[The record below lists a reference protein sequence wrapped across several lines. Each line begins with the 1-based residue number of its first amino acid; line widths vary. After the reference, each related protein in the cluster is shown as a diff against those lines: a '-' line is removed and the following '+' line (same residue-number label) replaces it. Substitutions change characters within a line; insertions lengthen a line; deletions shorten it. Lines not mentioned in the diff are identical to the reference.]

1 MQGIAMPNSSFGFN
15 SPEDSPGFLL
25 WQVTAEWQRKIKVA
39 IEPLGITQPQF
50 VICALLLW
58 FNENNI
64 SPTQVALIEKSKLDK
79 MTVSASLKKLSDKN
93 LIQRE
98 ESPSDTRAKLS
109 SLTPQGKR
117 LIKKAVKIVEN
128 IDHLYFSKLNKKD
141 LSVLKNI
148 LYTLVSK

>member
-1 MQGIAMPNSSFGFN
+1 MPNSSFGFN

-39 IEPLGITQPQF
+39 IQPLGITHPQF

-58 FNENNI
+58 FKENKI
-64 SPTQVALIEKSKLDK
+64 SPTQVTLIEKSKLDK
-79 MTVSASLKKLSDKN
+79 MTVSTSLKKLSDKN

-98 ESPSDTRAKLS
+98 ESPSDTRAKLA

-117 LIKKAVKIVEN
+117 LIKKAITIVEN
-128 IDHLYFSKLNKKD
+128 IDNLYFSKLNKKD

-148 LYTLVSK
+148 LSTLVSK

>member
-1 MQGIAMPNSSFGFN
+1 MPNSSFGFN